1 MNQSIKIN
9 SEGNETEETLS
20 CLTSRIMQGISTSI
34 QQATG
39 LNEVLIRIGLLIRS
53 GDEKKEDRRER

>member
-34 QQATG
+34 QQAIG

-53 GDEKKEDRRER
+53 GDEKKEDRREK